1 LTAAVWS
8 ASLPEEETVAS
19 SFNGTTAIVTGSG
32 QGIGRAIALFLAQ
45 RGAAVVVN
53 SRTAQSRDDTST
65 AADVADEIAAA
76 GGRVKPV
83 FADVGTMHGAAEL
96 VEAAVETFGS
106 IDILVNNAGVY
117 PSVRAEEMTEDTW
130 DMVMNVNLKATYAT
144 AHYALPYMRA
154 RSGGRVINMISRA
167 GLAGVPAMTAYSAA
181 KAGVIGFTFALAKEV
196 AGDGITVNCVS
207 PSAATVRTQ
216 RTDAARR
223 AATGQAEFPSAEQ
236 RSSAHIAPA
245 VAYLASDAAGGVTG
259 RIFFVEGGEM
269 TLYDPPLPSRTV
281 IKQGIWTGDELA
293 GVCESAFGPT
303 LLPPASYPSP
313 P

>member
-1 LTAAVWS
+1 MTT
-8 ASLPEEETVAS
+8 PG
-19 SFNGTTAIVTGSG
+19 SFTGKTAIVTGSG

-53 SRTAQSRDDTST
+53 SRNAQSRDDTST

-83 FADVGTMHGAAEL
+83 FTDVGTMRGAAEL

-117 PSVRAEEMTEDTW
+117 PSVRAEDMTEDTW
-130 DMVMNVNLKATYAT
+130 DVVMKVNLKAAYAT
-144 AHYALPYMRA
+144 AHYALPHMKA
-154 RSGGRVINMISRA
+154 RGGGRVINMISRA

-196 AGDGITVNCVS
+196 VGDGITVNCVS

-216 RTDAARR
+216 RTDAERR
-223 AATGQAEFPSAEQ
+223 AATGQAEFPPAEQ

-245 VAYLASDAAGGVTG
+245 VAYLASDAASGVTG
-259 RIFFVEGGEM
+259 RIFFVEGGEV
-269 TLYDPPLPSRTV
+269 TLYDPPLPSRTI
-281 IKQGIWTGDELA
+281 IKQGIWATDELV
-293 GVCESAFGPT
+293 GVCASAFGTT
-303 LLPPASYPSP
+303 LQPPASYP
-313 P
+313 